1 MSKLTKQPLVVAVTG
16 HRDLIANECDGIRG
30 RTRDFFNTLRLRYP
44 DLDVQLMSPLAEGAD
59 QLAAEVA
66 LDLGIPII
74 VPLPMPVGDYLQD
87 FSSQDGVDRF
97 NALYD
102 QATNLFVLSSDSAEK
117 PRADTYAELG
127 IFQASHCHILLAI
140 WDGKE
145 SDKLGGTSHVVRF
158 HHDDIMPGYEPKS
171 GVSQQMLVDDESDLV
186 YHIVCSRD
194 RQGGAPAEGLTA
206 LSACWFTKDET
217 NPRSTELPAAHDVVF
232 LRASEFSRDAMRFS
246 KQIVTESYP
255 LMTADGEALGID
267 GLADIDSVFRAADYL
282 AIRYQ
287 KKTLRT
293 LRVSHVLA
301 FMMGTLFVLYSDL
314 ATWQS
319 LLYAFLMCFV
329 VATAVQA
336 VASRRGW
343 NRKYLDYRTLAEGLR
358 VQFHW
363 AMAGITQRNLEQYS
377 HDNFLQLQD
386 PELGWIRNTMRVA
399 GLQNDTV
406 PHIEDAALSV
416 AMREWVGDSES
427 GQLGYYRK
435 KSEERMHRHR
445 RTEALGRV
453 SLFTSAGVVVLFL
466 VAGQSIPES
475 YVDPLLALMGV
486 TLLLF
491 GVRHAYAHAIAE
503 KELIKQYEFMLRI
516 FVNAKLRLTKSVDD
530 EQRRQIL
537 MALGSSALD
546 EHAQWILM
554 NRERSVSQQEIWRIG
569 SGS

>member
-1 MSKLTKQPLVVAVTG
+1 
-16 HRDLIANECDGIRG
+16 
-30 RTRDFFNTLRLRYP
+30 
-44 DLDVQLMSPLAEGAD
+44 MSPLAEGAD

-66 LDLGIPII
+66 GELGIAVI
-74 VPLPMPVGDYLQD
+74 VPLPMPVADYLQD
-87 FSSQDGVDRF
+87 FSCPDAMERF
-97 NALYD
+97 NDLCG
-102 QATNLFVLSSDSAEK
+102 QATSLFVLTSETTA
-117 PRADTYAELG
+117 RARDEHYAELG
-127 IFQASHCHILLAI
+127 VFLASHCHILLAI
-140 WDGKE
+140 WDGVE
-145 SDKLGGTSHVVRF
+145 SNELGGTSQVVRF
-158 HHDDIMPGYEPKS
+158 HHDDIMPGYQPKS

-186 YHIVCSRD
+186 YHIVCSRARPD
-194 RQGGAPAEGLTA
+194 GEPADGLVP
-206 LSACWFTKDET
+206 LSVCWFTKDET
-217 NPRSTELPAAHDVVF
+217 TPRSEELPAAHDAIF
-232 LRASEFSRDAMRFS
+232 QRASEFSRDAMRFS
-246 KQIVTESYP
+246 SQIEVESYP
-255 LMTADGEALGID
+255 LLTGDGEALGID
-267 GLADIDSVFRAADYL
+267 GLADIDRVFRAADYL

-301 FMMGTLFVLYSDL
+301 FIMGTLFVLYSDL

-319 LLYAFLMCFV
+319 LLYAFLGCFV
-329 VATAVQA
+329 IATAVQA
-336 VASRRGW
+336 VANHRGW

-386 PELGWIRNTMRVA
+386 PELGWIRNTMRIA
-399 GLQNDTV
+399 GLKNDSI
-406 PHIEDAALSV
+406 PHIESAALDI
-416 AMREWVGDSES
+416 AMNDWVGDSES

-435 KSEERMHRHR
+435 KAEERMRRHR
-445 RTEALGRV
+445 MTEALGQV
-453 SLFTSAGVVVLFL
+453 SLFTSASVVVLFI
-466 VAGQSIPES
+466 VAGQSMPEA
-475 YVDPLLALMGV
+475 YVDPLLAVMGI

-516 FVNAKLRLTKSVDD
+516 FVNAKLRLTKSEDD
-530 EQRRQIL
+530 EQRRQVL